1 MQLNNMTILLMSL
14 VASTVI
20 AAPLTTRQSSVEGQ
34 ACTDGDF
41 DGTCRADGRCGLE
54 LPPNELSFQ
63 FIQGQCGISGNDASN
78 DDDDDDDEDTANDA
92 NGNDDG
98 GNNNESVE
106 GQACT
111 DGTFDGTCRADG
123 RCGGNANDNAN
134 NADGEADADSSDD
147 AASFEGQSCT
157 DGDFDGVC
165 LANGR
170 CALQIPPNI
179 NSEEFVS
186 GQCGQ

>member
-1 MQLNNMTILLMSL
+1 MGRAGLMAAAGWNFLPMSSPSNSFKASAGLAATTPPMTMMMMK
-14 VASTVI
+14 TPPMTPTGTTI
-20 AAPLTTRQSSVEGQ
+20 AATTTTRRSRARPVPTGHSTAHAEQTDAAGWNFLQTSSL
-34 ACTDGDF
+34 F
-41 DGTCRADGRCGLE
+41 NSSR
-54 LPPNELSFQ
+54 
-63 FIQGQCGISGNDASN
+63 
-78 DDDDDDDEDTANDA
+78 
-92 NGNDDG
+92 
-98 GNNNESVE
+98 
-106 GQACT
+106 
-111 DGTFDGTCRADG
+111 
-123 RCGGNANDNAN
+123 GNANDNAN

>member
-1 MQLNNMTILLMSL
+1 M
-14 VASTVI
+14 
-20 AAPLTTRQSSVEGQ
+20 EGQ

-63 FIQGQCGISGNDASN
+63 FIQGQCGIGGNDASN
-78 DDDDDDDEDTANDA
+78 DDDDDEDTANDA
-92 NGNDDG
+92 NGNDDS
-98 GNNNESVE
+98 GNNNNASVE

-123 RCGGNANDNAN
+123 RCGLELPPNELSFQFVQGQCGIGGGNANDNAN